1 VCVLLHYEVVIL
13 IVIVIH
19 CKVHIT
25 PALSSL
31 FAIAREGKVFLAS
44 RLETRTTCT
53 HVMQMV
59 HCPRYYIWY
68 TVLCAM
74 LCVLVHKAHIPG
86 IPKSC
91 WCDVLIAHKLS
102 PQPIWGQLQPV
113 HGQLITNRDIVD
125 ATRRRGT
132 QCTRGGPNL
141 FYVQAPWSGET
152 LARPYGTF

>member
-1 VCVLLHYEVVIL
+1 
-13 IVIVIH
+13 
-19 CKVHIT
+19 
-25 PALSSL
+25 
-31 FAIAREGKVFLAS
+31 
-44 RLETRTTCT
+44 
-53 HVMQMV
+53 MQTV
-59 HCPRYYIWY
+59 HCPRYYFWY
-68 TVLCAM
+68 TVLCTM

-86 IPKSC
+86 IPESC

-141 FYVQAPWSGET
+141 LYVQAPWSGET